1 MNSLL
6 LKGTTMKRI
15 SLLLAALVFSALAH
29 SAPAGAA
36 TSTLTVTVQEQ
47 NGSGESGTATLTQ
60 VGGDVQVVIALKGAP
75 ATPQPAHIHTGT
87 CSDLG
92 GVVNPLTNVVG
103 GNSTTLVKGTTIDAL
118 LAKPMAI
125 NVHMSADNLGKY
137 VACGNI
143 AAQ

>member
-1 MNSLL
+1 
-6 LKGTTMKRI
+6 MKRI

-29 SAPAGAA
+29 SAPVGAA
-36 TSTLTVTVQEQ
+36 TSTLTVTMQEQ

-92 GVVNPLTNVVG
+92 GVANPLTNVGG

-125 NVHMSADNLGKY
+125 NVHLSADNLGKY